1 MNDQATNLFE
11 WTLQRIRRVWRV
23 PGMRR
28 DGLADLSPELPDGDA
43 ERLKRQIDECLDE
56 RGGETSVRA
65 RSAELAKALCEL
77 NATGRKRFL
86 EILARDYD
94 LDRDGVDAAVAELRA
109 AADET
114 ARRKAEAA
122 LRRAL
127 VAPRLRLLPQFNSLE
142 EGVKFLVDLRAELL
156 DSAHSPRLA
165 ALDDDFRTL
174 FANWFDVGFLEL
186 KRITWDTPAALLEKL
201 IEYEAVHQIQ
211 SWGDLKNRLDSD
223 RRCYAFFHPRMPAE
237 PLIFVEVALVA
248 GMADNIHKLL
258 DQRAPA
264 EDPGNADTAVFYS
277 ISICQAGL
285 AGVNLG
291 NFLIK
296 RVVGDLAHDLPN
308 VKTFA
313 TLSPIPGFRDWLE
326 RHLDDPDLL
335 SDAEA
340 GSILAAANGEN
351 PAQALKALLDRPGWP
366 GDPDTADAL
375 RPALLRLAAR
385 YLLNERRGD
394 RAHDRVAHFHL
405 TNGARVERINW
416 LGDTSNSGLRQ
427 AAGMMVNYRYKLDEI
442 EKNHES
448 YSGSG
453 HVTAAPAVEK
463 MLKS

>member
-1 MNDQATNLFE
+1 MNDQATNLLE

-23 PGMRR
+23 PGMRH
-28 DGLADLSPELPDGDA
+28 DGLADLSPDLPDEDA
-43 ERLKRQIDECLDE
+43 ERLKRQIHECLNE
-56 RGGETSVRA
+56 RGGETSTRA

-94 LDRDGVDAAVAELRA
+94 LDRDGVDAAVAGLGEA
-109 AADET
+109 GDET
-114 ARRKAEAA
+114 ARHKAEAA
-122 LRRAL
+122 LRKAL

-156 DSAHSPRLA
+156 DSAHSPRLKS
-165 ALDDDFRTL
+165 LDDDFRTL
-174 FANWFDVGFLEL
+174 FVNWFDIGFLEL

-201 IEYEAVHQIQ
+201 IEYEAVHEIQ

-258 DQRAPA
+258 DQREPA
-264 EDPGNADTAVFYS
+264 EDPGNADTAIFYS
-277 ISICQAGL
+277 ISNCQAGL
-285 AGVNLG
+285 AGVHLG
-291 NFLIK
+291 SFLIK
-296 RVVGDLAHDLPN
+296 RVVGDLAYDLPN
-308 VKTFA
+308 LKTFA
-313 TLSPIPGFRDWLE
+313 TLSPIPGFRGWLD

-340 GSILAAANGEN
+340 GPILAAGDGEN
-351 PAQALKALLDRPGWP
+351 PARALKALLARPDWP
-366 GDPDTADAL
+366 SDPDAVAAL
-375 RPALLRLAAR
+375 RPALSRLAAR

-394 RAHDRVAHFHL
+394 CAHDRVAHFHL

-442 EKNHES
+442 EKNHET

-453 HVTAAPAVEK
+453 HVAAAPAVEK